1 MDGPQSVFSGDD
13 GGTGDMVLETYV
25 VESTES
31 ASHVQLACREP
42 YCAFPLNGHELC
54 VCNAGNPSDQ
64 PLTLRGHRQ
73 QVTAVAFGH
82 KESPLLLCSASQ
94 DRVLMWDLD
103 LCRADLLQGMA
114 PRGTVLGSLL
124 GKVICLGFSLH
135 DCTVALSVGTRILML
150 DTKSP
155 TVLAELQGHLAP
167 VTALAFSTWQA
178 DTLFSVSEDRSFKVW
193 DCRVG
198 TAVYTS
204 PVLSACPLL
213 SVLLHRDSEQLV
225 TGCANGQLWVFSLA
239 ERHPYRC
246 VTRVDLRRK
255 AASFFARK
263 EQLGLCSISGERKKE
278 ARAEADLPVLHLERC
293 DLPLSGSHHCHPPP
307 THTPKTSL
315 PSASATCLWIGSS
328 AGLFCFNL
336 ASFEL
341 EVALLYEDFADLSIT
356 VAGSCAIMTEAVN
369 GKVLCLLSS
378 LFGNKIAVLEINPV
392 SLAGSQR
399 GAAVGRHLSVLA
411 SSCVSPTSPLY
422 CGATEKKCPNPP
434 GQRPSGQCHRLPDAN
449 GQLSPETTLHLHW
462 LLCCFMSIPEL
473 GFLWLSVPV
482 SSHSAATRS
491 RIQDQPLVFHTK
503 VRSSG
508 YGHGPRK
515 VPMFTPKTNTKGVGN
530 RSSQRRSS
538 HQCKDYPVESPR
550 PARLCQQVAV
560 APAPTSVCCLQ
571 YSGDGCRLACGLA
584 SPSLL
589 VFDASL
595 SGTPL
600 AFSGHDGPVS
610 AVSWSRSGEWL
621 LSTSQ
626 DGTLRMWSARSSA
639 RMVLLGRDMFSKP
652 MQFAQ
657 FYHLDAFIL
666 LSSGPELCLL
676 RYHVDTSKEEIKR
689 YKQRSKFQPAHRLST
704 SGRSDITS
712 LSAVNDFYS
721 YTVLTASRN
730 RALEMFDLNADRS
743 AALIPEA
750 HVRSVHQ
757 ICQNKGSSFVA
768 QQPEAYNLFLT
779 VAVGD
784 GVKLWDLRTLR
795 CERRFEGH
803 TNRCLPCGVAL
814 SACGRHVACGA
825 EDRHVYMYEMG
836 SSTFSHRLGGHT
848 DTVTQVVF
856 SPSSPQVQS
865 YSLG

>member
-1 MDGPQSVFSGDD
+1 MDRPQSVFSGDD
-13 GGTGDMVLETYV
+13 GGTGAVVLETYV

-54 VCNAGNPSDQ
+54 VCNARNPSDQ

-73 QVTAVAFGH
+73 SVTAVAFGH
-82 KESPLLLCSASQ
+82 KASPLLLCSASQ
-94 DRVLMWDLD
+94 DRVLVWDLD
-103 LCRADLLQGMA
+103 LCRADALQGMA

-135 DCTVALSVGTRILML
+135 DHTVAVCVGTRILMM

-155 TVLAELQGHLAP
+155 SVLAELQGHLAP

-178 DTLFSVSEDRSFKVW
+178 DTLISVSEDRSFKVW

-198 TAVYTS
+198 TSVYTS
-204 PVLSACPLL
+204 PVLSAYPLL
-213 SVLLHRDSEQLV
+213 SILLHRDSEQLV

-263 EQLGLCSISGERKKE
+263 EQLGLCSILGEKKKG
-278 ARAEADLPVLHLERC
+278 ARAEAALPALHLERC
-293 DLPLSGSHHCHPPP
+293 DLPLSRRPGRESVV
-307 THTPKTSL
+307 
-315 PSASATCLWIGSS
+315 CLWIGSS

-341 EVALLYEDFADLSIT
+341 EAALLYEDFADLSIT

-378 LFGNKIAVLEINPV
+378 LFGNQIAVLEINPA
-392 SLAGSQR
+392 SLAGFQR
-399 GAAVGRHLSVLA
+399 GAGVGRHLSVLA
-411 SSCVSPTSPLY
+411 SSCVSPTSPLC
-422 CGATEKKCPNPP
+422 CGATEKKRPNPP
-434 GQRPSGQCHRLPDAN
+434 GQRPS
-449 GQLSPETTLHLHW
+449 
-462 LLCCFMSIPEL
+462 
-473 GFLWLSVPV
+473 VPV
-482 SSHSAATRS
+482 SNHPAAAWS

-515 VPMFTPKTNTKGVGN
+515 VPMFTPKTNTKGD
-530 RSSQRRSS
+530 RPSQRKSG
-538 HQCKDYPVESPR
+538 HQCKDYPVESPL
-550 PARLCQQVAV
+550 PARLRQQVAV

-626 DGTLRMWSARSSA
+626 DGALRMWSARSSA

-657 FYHLDAFIL
+657 FYHIDAFVL

-676 RYHVDTSKEEIKR
+676 RYHIDTSKEEIKR

-704 SGRSDITS
+704 SGQSDITS

-730 RALEMFDLNADRS
+730 RALEMFDLNAGHS

-750 HVRSVHQ
+750 HTRPVHQ

-779 VAVGD
+779 AAVGD

-825 EDRHVYMYEMG
+825 EDRYVYMYEMG

-848 DTVTQVVF
+848 DTVTQVAF
-856 SPSSPQVQS
+856 SPSSPQLATATADGKLQLFVPE
-865 YSLG
+865 